1 MTTKKIIITGGA
13 TRIGAAIAKS
23 LADYETIITIHY
35 NRSKGN
41 ALKLK
46 KELEDLGSEVHLL
59 KADLNNFNQTQAL
72 LKLAYKKMKGLNCLI
87 NNASLFEDDSLYNF
101 TDKSFTKHLNINL
114 KAPAILIQNFK
125 KLLKNSEG
133 NIINIIDQRVEK
145 LTPYFFSYTLSK
157 SSLVTLTKTAAM
169 KLAPNIRVNGISP
182 GPTLKN
188 SRQSETHFK
197 KQWKS
202 VILKKKVRLENV
214 CEGVK
219 FLIKNDNITGEIINI
234 DSGQRLAW
242 NTPDIINIKEG
253 K

>member
-1 MTTKKIIITGGA
+1 MTTKKIFITGGA

-35 NRSKGN
+35 NRSKRN

-46 KELEDLGSEVHLL
+46 KELEDLGSEVYLL
-59 KADLNNFNQTQAL
+59 KADLNNHKQTHAL

-202 VILKKKVRLENV
+202 VLLKKKVELKNI

-219 FLIKNDNITGEIINI
+219 FLIKNDNITGEVINI

-242 NTPDIINIKEG
+242 NTPDIINVKE
-253 K
+253 

>member
-1 MTTKKIIITGGA
+1 MKIKKIVITGGA

-46 KELEDLGSEVHLL
+46 KELEDLGSEVYLL
-59 KADLNNFNQTQAL
+59 KADLNNLKQTQAL

-87 NNASLFEDDSLYNF
+87 NNASLFENDSLYDF

-133 NIINIIDQRVEK
+133 DIINIIDQRVEK

-202 VILKKKVRLENV
+202 VLLKKKVELKNI

-219 FLIKNDNITGEIINI
+219 FLIKNDNITGEVINI

-242 NTPDIINIKEG
+242 NTPDIINVKE
-253 K
+253 

>member
-1 MTTKKIIITGGA
+1 MCIRDRVITGGA

-46 KELEDLGSEVHLL
+46 KELEDLGSEVYLL

-87 NNASLFEDDSLYNF
+87 NNASIFENDSLHNF

-125 KLLKNSEG
+125 KLLKTNGKLILEIG
-133 NIINIIDQRVEK
+133 HNQKNKCTKILNENKFYINKISKDLSGKDRCIVSTK
-145 LTPYFFSYTLSK
+145 L
-157 SSLVTLTKTAAM
+157 
-169 KLAPNIRVNGISP
+169 
-182 GPTLKN
+182 
-188 SRQSETHFK
+188 Q
-197 KQWKS
+197 
-202 VILKKKVRLENV
+202 
-214 CEGVK
+214 
-219 FLIKNDNITGEIINI
+219 
-234 DSGQRLAW
+234 
-242 NTPDIINIKEG
+242 
-253 K
+253 

>member
-46 KELEDLGSEVHLL
+46 KELEDLGSEVYLL
-59 KADLNNFNQTQAL
+59 KADLNNHKLTHAL

-87 NNASLFEDDSLYNF
+87 NNASLFENDSLYNF

-157 SSLVTLTKTAAM
+157 TSLVTLTKTTAM

-202 VILKKKVRLENV
+202 VLLKKKVELKNI

-219 FLIKNDNITGEIINI
+219 FLIKNDNITGEVINI

-242 NTPDIINIKEG
+242 NTPDIINVKE
-253 K
+253 

>member
-1 MTTKKIIITGGA
+1 MTTNKIIITGGE

-23 LADYETIITIHY
+23 LADYETTIAIHY
-35 NRSKGN
+35 NKSKTN
-41 ALKLK
+41 AFKLK
-46 KELEDLGSEVHLL
+46 KELESLGSEVYLL
-59 KADLNNFNQTQAL
+59 KADLNNFNQTQKL
-72 LKLAYKKMKGLNCLI
+72 LKLAYNKMKGLNCLI
-87 NNASLFEDDSLYNF
+87 NNASLFENDNLQNF
-101 TDKSFTKHLNINL
+101 TEKSFTKHLNVNL

-169 KLAPNIRVNGISP
+169 KLAQSIRVNGISP

-188 SRQSETHFK
+188 SRQSESHFR

-202 VILKKKVRLENV
+202 VLLKKRVELENI
-214 CEGVK
+214 CDGVK
-219 FLIKNDNITGEIINI
+219 FLMRNENITGEVINI

-242 NTPDIINIKEG
+242 NTPDIINTKE
-253 K
+253 

>member
-1 MTTKKIIITGGA
+1 MTTKKIFITGGA

-35 NRSKGN
+35 NRSKKN

-46 KELEDLGSEVHLL
+46 KELENLGSEVYLL
-59 KADLNNFNQTQAL
+59 KADLNNLNQTQAL

-87 NNASLFEDDSLYNF
+87 NNASLFENDSLYNF
-101 TDKSFTKHLNINL
+101 TDKSFIKHLNINL

-125 KLLKNSEG
+125 KLLKNSDG

-202 VILKKKVRLENV
+202 VILKKKVKLKNV

-242 NTPDIINIKEG
+242 NTPDIINVKE
-253 K
+253 

>member
-1 MTTKKIIITGGA
+1 MTIKKIIITGGA

-23 LADYETIITIHY
+23 LADYESIITIHY

-46 KELEDLGSEVHLL
+46 KELENLGSEVYLL
-59 KADLNNFNQTQAL
+59 KADLNNSKQTHAL

-87 NNASLFEDDSLYNF
+87 NNASLFENDSLYNF

-157 SSLVTLTKTAAM
+157 TSLVTLTKTTAM

-202 VILKKKVRLENV
+202 VLLKKKVELKNI
-214 CEGVK
+214 CESVK
-219 FLIKNDNITGEIINI
+219 FLIKNDNVTGEVINV

-242 NTPDIINIKEG
+242 NTPDIINIKE
-253 K
+253 

>member
-1 MTTKKIIITGGA
+1 MKRKKIIITGGA

-23 LADYETIITIHY
+23 LADYETAIAIHY
-35 NRSKGN
+35 NKSKGN

-46 KELEDLGSEVHLL
+46 KELENLGSEVYLL
-59 KADLNNFNQTQAL
+59 KADLNNLKQTQAL

-87 NNASLFEDDSLYNF
+87 NNASLFENDNLHNF
-101 TDKSFTKHLNINL
+101 TEKSFTKHLNINL

-157 SSLVTLTKTAAM
+157 STLVTLTKTAAM
-169 KLAPNIRVNGISP
+169 RLAPNIRVNGISP

-188 SRQSETHFK
+188 SRQSESHFK
-197 KQWKS
+197 RQWKS
-202 VILKKKVRLENV
+202 VLLKKKVELESI
-214 CEGVK
+214 CDGIK

-242 NTPDIINIKEG
+242 NTPDIISVKE
-253 K
+253 

>member
-87 NNASLFEDDSLYNF
+87 NNASLFENDSLHNF

-125 KLLKNSEG
+125 KLLKDSEG

-188 SRQSETHFK
+188 SRQTETHFK

-202 VILKKKVRLENV
+202 VLLKKKVELKNV

-242 NTPDIINIKEG
+242 NTPDIINVKE
-253 K
+253 

>member
-1 MTTKKIIITGGA
+1 MTIKKIVITGGA

-23 LADYETIITIHY
+23 IADYETIITIHY
-35 NRSKGN
+35 NRSKVS

-46 KELEDLGSEVHLL
+46 KELENLGSEVYLL
-59 KADLNNFNQTQAL
+59 KADLNNLKQTQAL

-87 NNASLFEDDSLYNF
+87 NNASLFENDSLYNF

-157 SSLVTLTKTAAM
+157 SSLVTLTKTTAM

-202 VILKKKVRLENV
+202 VLLKKKVELKNI

-219 FLIKNDNITGEIINI
+219 FLIKNDNITGEVINI

-242 NTPDIINIKEG
+242 NTPDIINVKE
-253 K
+253 

>member
-1 MTTKKIIITGGA
+1 MTIKKIVITGGA

-46 KELEDLGSEVHLL
+46 KELENLGSEVYLL
-59 KADLNNFNQTQAL
+59 KADLNNLNQTQAL

-157 SSLVTLTKTAAM
+157 TSLVTLTKTTAM

-197 KQWKS
+197 RQWKS
-202 VILKKKVRLENV
+202 VLLKKKVELKNI

-219 FLIKNDNITGEIINI
+219 FLIKNGNITGEVINI

-242 NTPDIINIKEG
+242 NTPDIINVKE
-253 K
+253 

>member
-1 MTTKKIIITGGA
+1 MTTNKIIITGGA

-23 LADYETIITIHY
+23 LADYETAITIHY
-35 NRSKGN
+35 NKSKTN
-41 ALKLK
+41 AFKLK
-46 KELEDLGSEVHLL
+46 NELESLGSEVYLL
-59 KADLNNFNQTQAL
+59 KADLNNFNQTQKL
-72 LKLAYKKMKGLNCLI
+72 LKLAYNKMKGLNCLI
-87 NNASLFEDDSLYNF
+87 NNASLFENDNLQNF
-101 TDKSFTKHLNINL
+101 TEKSFTKHLNVNL

-188 SRQSETHFK
+188 SRQSERHFK

-202 VILKKKVRLENV
+202 VLLKKKVDLKSICN
-214 CEGVK
+214 GVK
-219 FLIKNDNITGEIINI
+219 FLIENENVTGEIINI

-242 NTPDIINIKEG
+242 NTPDIINVKE
-253 K
+253 

>member
-1 MTTKKIIITGGA
+1 MTTKKIFITGGA

-35 NRSKGN
+35 NRSKKN

-46 KELEDLGSEVHLL
+46 KELEDLGSEVYLL
-59 KADLNNFNQTQAL
+59 KADLNNHKQTHAL

-169 KLAPNIRVNGISP
+169 KLAPNIRVNGVSP

-202 VILKKKVRLENV
+202 VLLKKKVRLENV

-242 NTPDIINIKEG
+242 NTPDIINVKE
-253 K
+253 

>member
-1 MTTKKIIITGGA
+1 MTTKKIFITGGA

-23 LADYETIITIHY
+23 LADYETIITIHF
-35 NRSKGN
+35 NRSKGK

-46 KELEDLGSEVHLL
+46 KELEDLGSEVYLL
-59 KADLNNFNQTQAL
+59 KADLNNLKQTQAL

-87 NNASLFEDDSLYNF
+87 NNASLFENDSLYNF

-157 SSLVTLTKTAAM
+157 TSLVTLTKTTAM

-202 VILKKKVRLENV
+202 VLLKKKVELKNI

-219 FLIKNDNITGEIINI
+219 FLIKNDNITGEVINI

-242 NTPDIINIKEG
+242 NTPDIINVKE
-253 K
+253 

>member
-1 MTTKKIIITGGA
+1 MTENKIIITGGA

-23 LADYETIITIHY
+23 LADYETTITIHY
-35 NRSKGN
+35 NKSKTN

-46 KELEDLGSEVHLL
+46 KELESLGSEVYLL
-59 KADLNNFNQTQAL
+59 KADLNNFNQTQKL
-72 LKLAYKKMKGLNCLI
+72 LQLAYKKMKGLNCLI
-87 NNASLFEDDSLYNF
+87 NNASLFENDNLQNF
-101 TDKSFTKHLNINL
+101 TEKSFTKHLNINL

-188 SRQSETHFK
+188 SRQSESHFK

-202 VILKKKVRLENV
+202 ILLKKKV
-214 CEGVK
+214 G
-219 FLIKNDNITGEIINI
+219 
-234 DSGQRLAW
+234 
-242 NTPDIINIKEG
+242 
-253 K
+253 

>member
-1 MTTKKIIITGGA
+1 MTTKKIFITGGA

-35 NRSKGN
+35 NRSKKN

-46 KELEDLGSEVHLL
+46 KELEDLGSEVYLL
-59 KADLNNFNQTQAL
+59 KADLNNHKQTHAL

-202 VILKKKVRLENV
+202 VLLKKKVRLENV

-242 NTPDIINIKEG
+242 NTPDIINVKE
-253 K
+253 